1 MYLIF
6 LVLLFCFFIFLY
18 ILFYLSKDDFVI
30 TRKDISI
37 DRIFNLAF
45 LTGIISLF
53 SARLFFV
60 FFNPSPNLFN
70 PLVFLAFPYVPGLS
84 ILGGIIGGSVFSYI
98 YAGYR
103 KMPAGK
109 ILDLITMSFVGV
121 LPLGFFITYI
131 ILFFNTSV
139 FFNLLFILSF
149 FLLIIFS
156 KIIHPFSIKGEI
168 KDGSL
173 GFIFISL
180 FSFFY
185 FIIKLFLNIKTFSF
199 FDLENITLL
208 VSIFLPL
215 VLLINQEIVDKFL
228 IKK

>member
-1 MYLIF
+1 MKFIF

-18 ILFYLSKDDFVI
+18 VLYYLSKEDFVI
-30 TRKDISI
+30 VRKDISI

-45 LTGIISLF
+45 LTGIVSLF
-53 SARLFFV
+53 FARFFYV
-60 FFNPSPNLFN
+60 LFNPAKELFN

-84 ILGGIIGGSVFSYI
+84 ILGGIAGAAAFSYI
-98 YAGYR
+98 YAKYK

-109 ILDLITMSFVGV
+109 ILDLMTMSFISV
-121 LPLGFFITYI
+121 LPLGYLITYF
-131 ILFFNTSV
+131 ILFFKTST
-139 FFNLLFILSF
+139 FYNLMFIVSILM
-149 FLLIIFS
+149 LLIFS

-168 KDGSL
+168 RDGSL

-185 FIIKLFLNIKTFSF
+185 FMIKLFLNIKTFSF
-199 FDLENITLL
+199 FDLENVFLL
-208 VSIFLPL
+208 VLIFLPL
-215 VLLINQEIVDKFL
+215 VLLINQEIMDKFL

>member
-1 MYLIF
+1 MQLIF

-18 ILFYLSKDDFVI
+18 VLFYLSKDDFVI
-30 TRKDISI
+30 IRKDISI

-45 LTGIISLF
+45 LTAIVSLF
-53 SARLFFV
+53 FARFFYV
-60 FFNPSPNLFN
+60 LFNPSKELFN

-84 ILGGIIGGSVFSYI
+84 VLGAVAGGGVFSYL
-98 YAGYR
+98 YAKYR

-109 ILDLITMSFVGV
+109 ILDLITMSFISV
-121 LPLGFFITYI
+121 LPLGYLITYFI
-131 ILFFNTSV
+131 
-139 FFNLLFILSF
+139 LLFKTSIFYNLIFVISILM
-149 FLLIIFS
+149 LLIFS
-156 KIIHPFSIKGEI
+156 KIIHPFSVKGEI

-185 FIIKLFLNIKTFSF
+185 FMIKLFLNIKTFSF
-199 FDLENITLL
+199 FDLENIFLL
-208 VSIFLPL
+208 VLIFLPL
-215 VLLINQEIVDKFL
+215 VLLINQEIMDKFL